1 MTSLLGEFL
10 DVILTEEVIHLLV
23 LYVALTG
30 DDIYAGGSLY
40 KKLATPNTEWNKTKK
55 IKQLRHSAGDF
66 RMNKALYN
74 RFDNT

>member
-1 MTSLLGEFL
+1 MTPLPGEFL

-30 DDIYAGGSLY
+30 DEMYASGSLY
-40 KKLATPNTEWNKTKK
+40 KRLATLNTEW
-55 IKQLRHSAGDF
+55 IKQLRRSAGDF